1 MNINEI
7 AKLADVSRATVS
19 RYLNDGYVS
28 EEKRARIKKVI
39 DDTGYQPSSQAQ
51 MLRTK
56 KTRQIGVIIP
66 KIHSESVSRM
76 VAGIGDRLAGD
87 GYHLLLANTNNDE
100 QEELKYL
107 RLFRDNHVD
116 GIILMGTVI
125 TKQHEQE
132 LAELKV
138 PVVIAAQQVAGY
150 PCLYH
155 DDYMAARQM
164 MEQLVKSGRCIGHL
178 CVNQKDQAAGVN
190 RTRAYRDVMTEAGL
204 AVESNMVVES
214 GFSAEQGYQAMG
226 QLLQGY
232 PEIDTVF
239 CATDTVAVGA
249 LKCLADAGK
258 KVPEEVQVAGIGG
271 SALARLVVPGI
282 STVSYHYKTLGR
294 DAAAMLLDI
303 IEGKDMFRL
312 EVKMGSELV
321 IRQSTR
327 KN

>member
-1 MNINEI
+1 
-7 AKLADVSRATVS
+7 
-19 RYLNDGYVS
+19 
-28 EEKRARIKKVI
+28 
-39 DDTGYQPSSQAQ
+39 
-51 MLRTK
+51 
-56 KTRQIGVIIP
+56 
-66 KIHSESVSRM
+66 
-76 VAGIGDRLAGD
+76 
-87 GYHLLLANTNNDE
+87 
-100 QEELKYL
+100 
-107 RLFRDNHVD
+107 
-116 GIILMGTVI
+116 
-125 TKQHEQE
+125 
-132 LAELKV
+132 
-138 PVVIAAQQVAGY
+138 
-150 PCLYH
+150 
-155 DDYMAARQM
+155 

-204 AVESNMVVES
+204 AVGSNMVVES

>member
-56 KTRQIGVIIP
+56 RTRQIGVIIP

-132 LAELKV
+132 LSELKV

-204 AVESNMVVES
+204 AVGSNMVVES